1 MNGRNVIGAI
11 MLALAACI
19 LTTAFLVRDAVAT
32 RAGTR
37 GVENALLVLTSGSHL
52 KLVQKSRAVVRVA
65 ERSTMVCARVFR
77 LSTLAVGVECAR

>member
-11 MLALAACI
+11 MLALAACV

-32 RAGTR
+32 RAGSR
-37 GVENALLVLTSGSHL
+37 GGENALLVLTSGSQPE
-52 KLVQKSRAVVRVA
+52 LVQKSRAVVRAA

-77 LSTLAVGVECAR
+77 LSPLAIGVECVR